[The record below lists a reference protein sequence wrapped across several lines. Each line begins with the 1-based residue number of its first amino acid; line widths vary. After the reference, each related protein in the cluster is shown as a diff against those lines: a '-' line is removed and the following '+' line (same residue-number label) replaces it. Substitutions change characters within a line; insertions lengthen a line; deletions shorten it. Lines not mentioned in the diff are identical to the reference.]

1 MDGINRYAVYR
12 MLMGENNSA
21 KKTMEASTLGCFFG
35 EKQNSGMATAGKC
48 LWLLL
53 GQGIVFLMA

>member
-1 MDGINRYAVYR
+1 MGGINRYAVYR

-21 KKTMEASTLGCFFG
+21 KKIMEASALGCFLG
-35 EKQNSGMATAGKC
+35 EKQNSGMVTDGKC